1 MININILTNTITN
14 ELPHYGSQM
23 FLLGGFYIYLAYL
36 FTRNISAKFAKIFIF
51 VFALFLLYETLSSS
65 KILFNEMLYVA
76 IGIFYTQRN
85 LFRFKK
91 PGNSNKRFINI
102 SKPVIVD
109 NSNAQE
115 DPKQSFSDG
124 TDLKAV
130 QKKSTKEYQ
139 KRQTIDEIVDE
150 ISNF

>member
-1 MININILTNTITN
+1 MINIDTLINTITN

-23 FLLGGFYIYLAYL
+23 FLLGGFHIYLAYL

-65 KILFNEMLYVA
+65 RILFNEMLYVA

-91 PGNSNKRFINI
+91 SGNNKRSINI

-109 NSNAQE
+109 NSNVQE
-115 DPKQSFSDG
+115 APKHSFSAG

-130 QKKSTKEYQ
+130 QKKSTKEFQ